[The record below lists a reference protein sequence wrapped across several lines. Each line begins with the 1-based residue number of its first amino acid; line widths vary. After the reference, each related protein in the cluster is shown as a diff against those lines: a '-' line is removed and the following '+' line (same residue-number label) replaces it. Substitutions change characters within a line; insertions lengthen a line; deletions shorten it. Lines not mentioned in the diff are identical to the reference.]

1 MFSSLV
7 WKFFFFGVVIFRSYC
22 SKGTKNNKFLHQIR
36 KNFQTRN
43 NKLPHQRQNI
53 SAPVWK
59 FFIRARA
66 GWATCLVEPKKL
78 LQYRSLL
85 VLGLTPGLGIHSLVF
100 HANHSFFRQKSRA
113 GNSLIHSSLICLFA
127 HFVQIK

>member
-85 VLGLTPGLGIHSLVF
+85 VLGLTPGLGIRSWVF
-100 HANHSFFRQKSRA
+100 MRITHFFYKKA
-113 GNSLIHSSLICLFA
+113 GLGICSFA
-127 HFVQIK
+127 HFAQIK